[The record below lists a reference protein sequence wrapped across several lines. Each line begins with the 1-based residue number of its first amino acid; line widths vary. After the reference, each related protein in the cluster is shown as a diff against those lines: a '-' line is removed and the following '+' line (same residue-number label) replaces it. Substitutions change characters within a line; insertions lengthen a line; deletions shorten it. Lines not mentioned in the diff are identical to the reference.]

1 MRSIS
6 FQATSLF
13 VLYIGQ
19 SAMEFATK
27 NKRKTVKESD
37 LIEALKDAEFE
48 DLIPLLEKEMALAK
62 EKKAK
67 DLISN
72 PAFSFTCF

>member
-67 DLISN
+67 KASD
-72 PAFSFTCF
+72 SFY